1 MKRHPSLIPLSKEH
15 HGALI
20 LARLLQQDAPPYKGL
35 PSDAPGKADYALK
48 FYQDEIIKH
57 FADEEKVT
65 SLVKG
70 LNPELDLL
78 IDEMEKEHVQLHE
91 LFRRINNNSDLSAH
105 LDKLGR
111 TLEDHVRKEERQ
123 IFPMIQD
130 RCSDEVLNAI
140 AESLKT

>member
-1 MKRHPSLIPLSKEH
+1 MKRHPSLIPLSREH
-15 HGALI
+15 HGALL
-20 LARLLQQDAPPYKGL
+20 LARLLRKDAPLYKGL
-35 PSDAPGKADYALK
+35 PSNAPDKADYALK
-48 FYQDEIIKH
+48 FYQDEIIGH
-57 FADEEKVT
+57 FAEEEKVI

-91 LFRRINNNSDLSAH
+91 LFRLINNNSDLSVH

-111 TLEDHVRKEERQ
+111 ALEDHVRKEERQ
-123 IFPMIQD
+123 IFPMIQNS
-130 RCSDEVLNAI
+130 CSEELLNTI